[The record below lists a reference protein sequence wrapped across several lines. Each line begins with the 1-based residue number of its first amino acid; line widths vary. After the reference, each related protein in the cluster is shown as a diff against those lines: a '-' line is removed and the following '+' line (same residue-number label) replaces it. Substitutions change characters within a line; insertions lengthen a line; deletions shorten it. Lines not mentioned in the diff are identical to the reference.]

1 MRNLII
7 LTFLLLPL
15 FLVAQE
21 SKEDVIVS
29 SGNTIINESGS
40 VDWIIGVNLI
50 DSDVELGLY
59 KPKPNKSDYQ
69 NGFIVYP
76 TKTIDWIIIDKEQ
89 PDLHPY
95 LIEVID
101 VAGKSE
107 LLSQEFTLT
116 TRLDISSLAS
126 GNYFIKILDKDKKQ
140 LALFQIVKEKE

>member
-1 MRNLII
+1 MRTLCF
-7 LTFLLLPL
+7 LTVL
-15 FLVAQE
+15 FLSLTLSGQE

-59 KPKPNKSDYQ
+59 QPKSNKSDYQ
-69 NGFIVYP
+69 NGYIVYP
-76 TKTIDWIIIDKEQ
+76 TNTVDWIIIDKEQ

-95 LIEVID
+95 HIEVID

-107 LLSQEFTLT
+107 LLTQKFTLT

-126 GNYFIKILDKDKKQ
+126 GNYFIKILDTDKKQ

>member
-1 MRNLII
+1 MRTL
-7 LTFLLLPL
+7 L
-15 FLVAQE
+15 FLTVLFFALSVVGQE

-59 KPKPNKSDYQ
+59 QPKTNKSDYQ
-69 NGFIVYP
+69 NGYIVYP
-76 TKTIDWIIIDKEQ
+76 TKTIDWIIIDKKQ

-107 LLSQEFTLT
+107 LLSNEFTLT

-126 GNYFIKILDKDKKQ
+126 GNYFIKILDKDKIQ
-140 LALFQIVKEKE
+140 LAIFQVVKEKE